1 MNYFYTEIYIIIYFS
16 IERTY
21 VVSLAL
27 KNSNIPKLADVFKLD
42 ASFTVR
48 KELHEQRKYEK
59 CLYGNDTIMIVMP
72 NLLIS
77 SVGKQIHVSTVPYVA
92 DGGI

>member
-16 IERTY
+16 FERTY

-42 ASFTVR
+42 AFTVR
-48 KELHEQRKYEK
+48 KELNEQRKYEK
-59 CLYGNDTIMIVMP
+59 CLYGNDTIMTVMA

-77 SVGKQIHVSTVPYVA
+77 SVGKQIHVSTVPYNA